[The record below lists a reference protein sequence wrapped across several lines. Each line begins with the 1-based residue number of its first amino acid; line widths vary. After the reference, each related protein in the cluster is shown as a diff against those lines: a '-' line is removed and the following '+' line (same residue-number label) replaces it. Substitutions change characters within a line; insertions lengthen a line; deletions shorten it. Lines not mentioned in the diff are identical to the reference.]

1 MADKP
6 RLRPNPTV
14 GISDLMLPLQKHM
27 QRERNRDV
35 SKWLLTNPLLKWT
48 QTQAPNLHH
57 LASINDLLIEYLKIT
72 PNTVVSGKKHR
83 DALKCLNTEME
94 EGQGIL
100 KINFTSMHERDFI
113 DVVDEQVRISLSMVK
128 TLVENA
134 KIRSRAMKAC
144 LIIFKKRN

>member
-1 MADKP
+1 
-6 RLRPNPTV
+6 
-14 GISDLMLPLQKHM
+14 MLLP
-27 QRERNRDV
+27 
-35 SKWLLTNPLLKWT
+35 NPLLKWT

-57 LASINDLLIEYLKIT
+57 LASISDILIEYLKIT

-83 DALKCLNTEME
+83 DALKCLNNEMV
-94 EGQGIL
+94 EGMGIM

-134 KIRSRAMKAC
+134 KNRSRATKAC
-144 LIIFKKRN
+144 LKIR

>member
-6 RLRPNPTV
+6 RLRPNPTI

-27 QRERNRDV
+27 ERERSRDV
-35 SKWLLTNPLLKWT
+35 SKWLLPNPLLKWR

-57 LASINDLLIEYLKIT
+57 LANINDLLIEYLKIT

-83 DALKCLNTEME
+83 DALKCLNNEMV

-144 LIIFKKRN
+144 LKIR

>member
-27 QRERNRDV
+27 QRERSRDV
-35 SKWLLTNPLLKWT
+35 SRWLLRDPLLKWT

-57 LASINDLLIEYLKIT
+57 LASISDLLIEYLKIT

-83 DALKCLNTEME
+83 DALKCLNNEMV
-94 EGQGIL
+94 EGQGIM

-128 TLVENA
+128 TLVENE
-134 KIRSRAMKAC
+134 KNRSRAMKAC
-144 LIIFKKRN
+144 LKIR

>member
-27 QRERNRDV
+27 QRERSRDV
-35 SKWLLTNPLLKWT
+35 SRWLLRDPLLKWT

-57 LASINDLLIEYLKIT
+57 LASISDLLIEYLKIT

-83 DALKCLNTEME
+83 DALTCLNNDMG
-94 EGQGIL
+94 EGQGVL
-100 KINFTSMHERDFI
+100 KINFTSTHERDFI
-113 DVVDEQVRISLSMVK
+113 DVVDQQLRISLSMVK
-128 TLVENA
+128 TLTENA
-134 KIRSRAMKAC
+134 TIRSRAMKAC
-144 LIIFKKRN
+144 IKIR

>member
-1 MADKP
+1 MSDKP

-27 QRERNRDV
+27 QRERSRDV
-35 SKWLLTNPLLKWT
+35 SKWLLRDPLLKWT

-83 DALKCLNTEME
+83 DALKCLNNEMV
-94 EGQGIL
+94 EGHGIM

-113 DVVDEQVRISLSMVK
+113 DVVDQQLRISLSMVK
-128 TLVENA
+128 TLAENA
-134 KIRSRAMKAC
+134 TIRCRAMKAC
-144 LIIFKKRN
+144 LKIR